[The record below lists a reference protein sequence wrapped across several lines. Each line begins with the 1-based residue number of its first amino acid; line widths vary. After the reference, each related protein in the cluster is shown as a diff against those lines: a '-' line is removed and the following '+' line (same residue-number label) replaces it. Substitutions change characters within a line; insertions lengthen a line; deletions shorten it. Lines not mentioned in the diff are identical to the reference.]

1 MKRFGWTL
9 GYVGFLALAA
19 CGSGV
24 TEGSSNAQGTQTSSS
39 IETADVFPGDAR
51 PRNAQAFEPHSF
63 PFGTSMQRWSERL
76 WQYVYSVP
84 AAKNPLLD
92 TTGVDCAVQQ
102 PTGPVWYLPP
112 VVDPG
117 GTASFTR
124 TCTIPHDK
132 ALLLLTSGVLNDFP
146 CPDPTFK
153 PADGQ
158 TLYEFLLAGAQGG
171 PNSITAQSL
180 SVDGVVLKHIFDYR
194 ETSDDLWNVD
204 GDLTLQTSLDGCIT
218 GSPQPAVSDAFVIM
232 LKPLPAGSHTLVY
245 SAQDN
250 HGTNLTL
257 TYNLS
262 VQ

>member
-1 MKRFGWTL
+1 MKRFRFK
-9 GYVGFLALAA
+9 VGGVVCLTFAAA
-19 CGSGV
+19 CGSEAMDPSSN
-24 TEGSSNAQGTQTSSS
+24 TEGIQSSS
-39 IETADVFPGDAR
+39 SVEADLALSDGRA
-51 PRNAQAFEPHSF
+51 RNALAFEPHSF

-84 AAKNPLLD
+84 TAQNPMFD
-92 TTGVDCAVQQ
+92 STGVDCAVEQ
-102 PTGPVWYLPP
+102 PKGPVWFLPP

-132 ALLLLTSGVLNDFP
+132 ALLMLTSGVLNDFP
-146 CPDPTFK
+146 CPDPNFK

-194 ETSDDLWNVD
+194 ETSRDLFSIS
-204 GDLTLQTSLDGCIT
+204 GDLTLQTALDGCIT

-232 LKPLPAGSHTLVY
+232 LKPLKSGAHTLVY
-245 SAQDN
+245 NAQDT
-250 HGTNLTL
+250 HGTNVTL
-257 TYNLS
+257 TYKLT